1 LNYNCRLLFPFHAR
15 IARFN
20 LCRKRSD
27 EPAVSG
33 RSTSSTNYCRYR
45 TSKASEGFA
54 DIRHC
59 PLKSFV
65 NSRNHRHGDG
75 LHGEDRGVGVA
86 EHMDACVYR
95 KTQTR
100 CAQASKPQL
109 MEFVLINPP
118 NKSTKNSV
126 KLIHRYL
133 RIAFTFRSPFFFASA
148 AVFFN
153 TAQQHNEKKC

>member
-1 LNYNCRLLFPFHAR
+1 MTADSSVTRRSSPRLRDHPKNPCPYPLPGAIPLSRISSPLNYNCRLLFPFHAR

-65 NSRNHRHGDG
+65 NSRNRRHGPCK
-75 LHGEDRGVGVA
+75 GEDRGVGVA

-95 KTQTR
+95 KLDS
-100 CAQASKPQL
+100 ANL
-109 MEFVLINPP
+109 V
-118 NKSTKNSV
+118 V
-126 KLIHRYL
+126 K
-133 RIAFTFRSPFFFASA
+133 ATENW
-148 AVFFN
+148 V
-153 TAQQHNEKKC
+153 